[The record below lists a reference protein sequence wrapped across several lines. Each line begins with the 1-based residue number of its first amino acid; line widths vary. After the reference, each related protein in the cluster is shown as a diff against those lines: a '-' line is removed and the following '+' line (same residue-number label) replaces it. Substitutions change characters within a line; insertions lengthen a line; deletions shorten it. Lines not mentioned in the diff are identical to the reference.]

1 MSSSLG
7 LCRGTM
13 LVVATLAFLISASPS
28 VHGGTVE
35 RQPLSQAFGGSDTQ
49 AFGNFRPK
57 VSMKTPFKR
66 RGHMRWADGFSSP
79 QGAGD
84 SPWGL
89 STAASILH
97 QEGQAPFI
105 AVFPG
110 RVLFVHT
117 AEQPFGWAVNVLLE
131 FDEVFMAEYGFEPQS
146 PGDAPLQTQLGLMR
160 VAEGDQ
166 VKRDR
171 FSDIC
176 IARMKTPMSISASL
190 RTSPTS
196 ARSRSSREGRQ
207 EDHEDSTE
215 DLGQG
220 CANVLLKTS
229 LLLAK
234 RDARL

>member
-84 SPWGL
+84 SPWGIEHGGIDFF
-89 STAASILH
+89 TKKDK
-97 QEGQAPFI
+97 APFI

-166 VKRDR
+166 VKRGQILGYLHR
-171 FSDIC
+171 
-176 IARMKTPMSISASL
+176 PN
-190 RTSPTS
+190 
-196 ARSRSSREGRQ
+196 
-207 EDHEDSTE
+207 EDSHVHFGFIENFTHICPE
-215 DLGQG
+215 PFFKKKAVKKIMKILR
-220 CANVLLKTS
+220 KTWD
-229 LLLAK
+229 K
-234 RDARL
+234 DVQMCY